1 MTNVIMIIQILSFF
15 FIFQSISRYPFT
27 VKESSAWLAIFVI
40 IGFVSTHFI
49 GVWGAITLF
58 FCFVVISYFKNQRTF
73 TALGV
78 FYGAYA
84 LVVNSFIGYLA
95 ADPITGLVGFIF
107 KQSSANI
114 EYLPYLFTAMAPPII
129 NEIVLRLVRHY
140 VPQLN
145 KEILQASSTIILLPV
160 ILLLVIILLSV
171 YPILTIGNE
180 TGDFSSFHRTLLI
193 GMWLLFVIALLYMQF
208 QYNHI
213 QKREVEK
220 SRNERLV
227 QLKDYADQLEK
238 IYDEF
243 RGFRHDY
250 ANILLTLEEGIYR
263 EDWEQVKQVY
273 DQTVKPTGQ
282 LMRKNEY
289 SFVKLRNMHVS
300 EVKSILAAKMIMA
313 QQMKIDVAL
322 EIEEPIHLIQ
332 MELISFTR
340 ILSILLDNAI
350 EAAAQTDEAKM
361 WIVLLEDTAVQRI
374 KIMNNSAEK
383 VSIRHLGERGY
394 STKGKGRGLG
404 LYNVQQM
411 MKEMKFAS
419 LETEAQPGLFS
430 QTLILRK
437 AGEQNEHL
445 YTRG

>member
-1 MTNVIMIIQILSFF
+1 MINLIMAIQILSFF
-15 FIFQSISRYPFT
+15 FIFRSISRYHFT
-27 VKESSAWLAIFVI
+27 IKEITVWLVVFLM
-40 IGFVSTHFI
+40 IGFVSTYFI

-58 FCFVVISYFKNQRTF
+58 FCFVGISYFKNHRTF

-84 LVVNSFIGYLA
+84 LVMNSFIGYLA
-95 ADPITGLVGFIF
+95 ADPITSVVEFIF
-107 KQSSANI
+107 KQSTANMD
-114 EYLPYLFTAMAPPII
+114 YLPYLFTAIAPPVI
-129 NEIVLRLVRHY
+129 NEIGLRLVRHY

-145 KEILQASSTIILLPV
+145 KEILQESSKVILFPV
-160 ILLLVIILLSV
+160 IVLFIIIIISV

-180 TGDFSSFHRTLLI
+180 TGDFNSFHRALLV
-193 GMWLLFVIALLYMQF
+193 GMWLLFIIALLYMQF
-208 QYNHI
+208 QYTHI
-213 QKREVEK
+213 HKREIEK
-220 SRNERLV
+220 AKNEQLV
-227 QLKDYADQLEK
+227 QLKDYAAQLEK

-250 ANILLTLEEGIYR
+250 ANILLTLEDGIYR

-273 DQTVKPTGQ
+273 EQTVKPTGQ

-289 SFVKLRNMHVS
+289 SFVKLRNLHVS
-300 EVKSILAAKMIMA
+300 EVKSILAAKIIMA

-340 ILSILLDNAI
+340 ILSVLLDNAI
-350 EAAAQTDEAKM
+350 EAAAKTEKAKIS
-361 WIVLLEDTAVQRI
+361 IVLLEDPTIQRI
-374 KIMNNSAEK
+374 KIENSSGEQ
-383 VSIRHLGERGY
+383 VSLRRLGQRGY
-394 STKGKGRGLG
+394 SSKGRGRGLG

-411 MKEMKFAS
+411 LKENNFAS
-419 LETEAQPGLFS
+419 LETEAQSNLFS

-437 AGEQNEHL
+437 TGEQK
-445 YTRG
+445 

>member
-1 MTNVIMIIQILSFF
+1 MINLIMAIQILSFF
-15 FIFQSISRYPFT
+15 FIFRSISRYHFT
-27 VKESSAWLAIFVI
+27 IKEITVWLVVFLM
-40 IGFVSTHFI
+40 IGFISTYFI

-58 FCFVVISYFKNQRTF
+58 FCFVGISYFKNHRTF

-84 LVVNSFIGYLA
+84 LVMNSFIGYLA
-95 ADPITGLVGFIF
+95 ADPITSVVECIF
-107 KQSSANI
+107 KQSTANI
-114 EYLPYLFTAMAPPII
+114 DYLPYLFTAIAPPVI
-129 NEIVLRLVRHY
+129 NEIGLRLVRHY

-145 KEILQASSTIILLPV
+145 KEILQESSKVILFPV
-160 ILLLVIILLSV
+160 IVLFIIIIISV

-180 TGDFSSFHRTLLI
+180 TGDFNSFHRALLV
-193 GMWLLFVIALLYMQF
+193 GMWLLFIIALLYMQF
-208 QYNHI
+208 QYTHI
-213 QKREVEK
+213 HKREIEK
-220 SRNERLV
+220 AKSEQLV
-227 QLKDYADQLEK
+227 QLKDYAAQLEK

-250 ANILLTLEEGIYR
+250 ANILLTLEDGIYR

-273 DQTVKPTGQ
+273 EQTVKPTGQ

-289 SFVKLRNMHVS
+289 SFVKLRNLHVS
-300 EVKSILAAKMIMA
+300 EVKSILAAKIIMA

-322 EIEEPIHLIQ
+322 EIEEPIHWIH

-350 EAAAQTDEAKM
+350 EAAAKTEKAKIS
-361 WIVLLEDTAVQRI
+361 IVLLEDPIIQRI
-374 KIMNNSAEK
+374 KIENSSGEK
-383 VSIRHLGERGY
+383 VSLRRLGERGY
-394 STKGKGRGLG
+394 SSKGKGRGLG

-411 MKEMKFAS
+411 LKENNFAS
-419 LETEAQPGLFS
+419 LETEVQSNLFS

-437 AGEQNEHL
+437 TGE
-445 YTRG
+445 RK

>member
-1 MTNVIMIIQILSFF
+1 MINLIMAIQILSFF
-15 FIFQSISRYPFT
+15 FIFRSISRYHFT
-27 VKESSAWLAIFVI
+27 IKEITVWLVVFLM
-40 IGFVSTHFI
+40 IGFISTYFI

-58 FCFVVISYFKNQRTF
+58 FCFVGISYFKNHRTF

-84 LVVNSFIGYLA
+84 LVMNSFIGYLA
-95 ADPITGLVGFIF
+95 ADPITSVVEFIF
-107 KQSSANI
+107 KQSTANI
-114 EYLPYLFTAMAPPII
+114 DYLPYLFTAIAPPVI
-129 NEIVLRLVRHY
+129 NEIGLRLVRHY

-145 KEILQASSTIILLPV
+145 KEILQESSKVILFPV
-160 ILLLVIILLSV
+160 IVLFIIIIISV

-180 TGDFSSFHRTLLI
+180 TGDFNSFHRALLV
-193 GMWLLFVIALLYMQF
+193 GMWLLFIIALLYMQF
-208 QYNHI
+208 QYTHI
-213 QKREVEK
+213 HKREIEK
-220 SRNERLV
+220 AKSEQLV
-227 QLKDYADQLEK
+227 QLKDYAAQLEK

-250 ANILLTLEEGIYR
+250 ANILLTLEDGIYR

-273 DQTVKPTGQ
+273 EQTVKPTGQ

-289 SFVKLRNMHVS
+289 SFVKLRNLHVS
-300 EVKSILAAKMIMA
+300 EVKSILAAKIIMA

-340 ILSILLDNAI
+340 ILSVLLDNAI
-350 EAAAQTDEAKM
+350 EAAAKTEKAKIS
-361 WIVLLEDTAVQRI
+361 IVLLEDPTIQRI
-374 KIMNNSAEK
+374 KIENSSGEQ
-383 VSIRHLGERGY
+383 VSLRRLGERGY
-394 STKGKGRGLG
+394 SSKGKGRGLG

-411 MKEMKFAS
+411 LKENNFAS
-419 LETEAQPGLFS
+419 LETEAQSNLFS

-437 AGEQNEHL
+437 TGE
-445 YTRG
+445 RK

>member
-1 MTNVIMIIQILSFF
+1 MINLIMMIQILSFF
-15 FIFQSISRYPFT
+15 FIFQSISRYHFT
-27 VKESSAWLAIFVI
+27 FKEITAWLAVFLM
-40 IGFVSTHFI
+40 IGFVSTYFI

-58 FCFVVISYFKNQRTF
+58 FCFVGISYFKNQRTF
-73 TALGV
+73 TALGI

-84 LVVNSFIGYLA
+84 LVMNSFIGYLA
-95 ADPITGLVGFIF
+95 ADPITRMVEFIF

-114 EYLPYLFTAMAPPII
+114 DYLPYLCTAMAPPII
-129 NEIVLRLVRHY
+129 NEIGLRLVRHY

-145 KEILQASSTIILLPV
+145 KEILQESSKVILFPV
-160 ILLLVIILLSV
+160 IVLLIIIIISV
-171 YPILTIGNE
+171 YPILTIGNK

-193 GMWLLFVIALLYMQF
+193 GMWLLFVIALLYMQL

-220 SRNERLV
+220 SKNEQLV
-227 QLKDYADQLEK
+227 QLKDYAAQLEK

-250 ANILLTLEEGIYR
+250 ANILLTLEEGIYQ

-273 DQTVKPTGQ
+273 EQTVKPTGQ

-289 SFVKLRNMHVS
+289 SFVKLRNLHVS
-300 EVKSILAAKMIMA
+300 EVKSILAAKIIMA
-313 QQMKIDVAL
+313 QQMKIDVTL
-322 EIEEPIHLIQ
+322 EIEEPIHMIQ

-350 EAAAQTDEAKM
+350 EAAANTEEAKL
-361 WIVLLEDTAVQRI
+361 WIVLLEDPAVQRI
-374 KIMNNSAEK
+374 KIENSSGEE
-383 VSIRHLGERGY
+383 VSLRRLGERGY
-394 STKGKGRGLG
+394 SSKGKGRGLG
-404 LYNVQQM
+404 LYNVQQII
-411 MKEMKFAS
+411 KEDHFAS
-419 LETEAQPGLFS
+419 LETELQPGLFS

-437 AGEQNEHL
+437 TGER
-445 YTRG
+445 T